1 MTGMNRMTEI
11 TGMTKMMGICGVE
24 NMTGMTKKTMTRV
37 TGMT

>member
-1 MTGMNRMTEI
+1 MTEI

-24 NMTGMTKKTMTRV
+24 NMTGMTKKTTTRV

>member
-24 NMTGMTKKTMTRV
+24 NMTGMTKKTTTRV